1 MDFEEI
7 ILDSQKMIVSS
18 VKYSFDNWMK
28 IIALGFISLIALI
41 GISNIFLS
49 FFLII
54 GFIPAGYLLR
64 ILKTSFNGSDELPI
78 FNEWMKMFIDGFKVV
93 MVIIIYAIPVII
105 IALISNIN
113 QLPTISAISALY
125 LWGIVTG
132 SNLQII
138 LFFIIGFIEL
148 IGIANMALYDGE
160 FKAAFNFSEIRQRI
174 SMINWKRYL
183 AYYIIIWII
192 GVITVFI
199 STVTLTL
206 LVGIFIVPLIIVPY
220 FLVLS
225 TRFLA
230 LTFASSESL
239 IP

>member
-230 LTFASSESL
+230 LIFASSESL

>member
-1 MDFEEI
+1 MDIEEI

-230 LTFASSESL
+230 LIFASSESL

>member
-7 ILDSQKMIVSS
+7 ILDSQKMILSS
-18 VKYSFDNWMK
+18 VKYSSENWMK

-49 FFLII
+49 FFLVV

-64 ILKTSFNGSDELPI
+64 ILKTSFKGSDELPI
-78 FNEWMKMFIDGFKVV
+78 FNEWMKMFIDGFKFVL
-93 MVIIIYAIPVII
+93 VIMIYALPVII
-105 IALISNIN
+105 IALIMNIN
-113 QLPTISAISALY
+113 QLPTISAFSILY

-160 FKAAFNFSEIRQRI
+160 FKAAFNFGEISHRI

-183 AYYIIIWII
+183 VFYILIWII

-206 LVGIFIVPLIIVPY
+206 LVGIFIVPLIIAPY
-220 FLVLS
+220 VLVLS
-225 TRFLA
+225 MRFLA
-230 LTFASSESL
+230 LVFASSES
-239 IP
+239 

>member
-7 ILDSQKMIVSS
+7 IKDSQKMILSS
-18 VKYSFDNWMK
+18 VKYSSENWMK

-49 FFLII
+49 FFLIV

-64 ILKTSFNGSDELPI
+64 ILKTSFKGSDELPI
-78 FNEWMKMFIDGFKVV
+78 FNDWMKMFIDGFKVV
-93 MVIIIYAIPVII
+93 MVIMIYAIPVII
-105 IALISNIN
+105 IALILNIN
-113 QLPTISAISALY
+113 QLPTISNFSALY

-132 SNLQII
+132 SNFQII

-160 FKAAFNFSEIRQRI
+160 FKEAFNFREIRQRI

-183 AYYIIIWII
+183 AYYILIWII

-199 STVTLTL
+199 SSVTLTL
-206 LVGIFIVPLIIVPY
+206 LVGIFIVPLIIAPY

-230 LTFASSESL
+230 LILASSES
-239 IP
+239 

>member
-7 ILDSQKMIVSS
+7 ILDSQKMILSS
-18 VKYSFDNWMK
+18 VKYSSENWMK

-230 LTFASSESL
+230 LIFASSESL

>member
-7 ILDSQKMIVSS
+7 ILDSQKMILSS
-18 VKYSFDNWMK
+18 VKYSSENWMK
-28 IIALGFISLIALI
+28 IIALGFISLISLI

-49 FFLII
+49 FFLVL

-64 ILKTSFNGSDELPI
+64 ILKKSFEGSDELPI

-138 LFFIIGFIEL
+138 LFFIIGFMEL
-148 IGIANMALYDGE
+148 IGIANMALYGGE

-174 SMINWKRYL
+174 SVINWKRYL
-183 AYYIIIWII
+183 VFYILIWII

-199 STVTLTL
+199 SSVSLTL
-206 LVGIFIVPLIIVPY
+206 LVGFFIVPLIIAPY

-230 LTFASSESL
+230 LIFAYSES
-239 IP
+239 

>member
-1 MDFEEI
+1 
-7 ILDSQKMIVSS
+7 
-18 VKYSFDNWMK
+18 
-28 IIALGFISLIALI
+28 
-41 GISNIFLS
+41 
-49 FFLII
+49 
-54 GFIPAGYLLR
+54 
-64 ILKTSFNGSDELPI
+64 
-78 FNEWMKMFIDGFKVV
+78 

-230 LTFASSESL
+230 LIFASSESL